1 MKKLLKRFFRK
12 LGYDVVRYNRECDPL
27 SDLSE
32 AEKGI
37 LAAARPFTKT
47 NLERMAALVNAVN
60 YVVQNKIPGDMAECG
75 VWRGGSMV
83 VVARTLLL
91 NGDTSRSLYLYD
103 TFEGM
108 SAPSEHDKSFDGV
121 AADLQLARDQ
131 DRKNGIWCE
140 AGLDDVRAN
149 IAATGYPMAKVFFI
163 KGKVE
168 DTIPAS
174 SHIPASIAL
183 LRLDTDWYESTKHEL
198 VHLYPRLVRRGVLI
212 IDDYGHWQGAR
223 KAVDEYFEE
232 AEPDVFLHRIDST
245 GRALIKSK

>member
-1 MKKLLKRFFRK
+1 MKKLFKRFFRR
-12 LGYDVVRYNRECDPL
+12 LGYDVVRYHWECDPL
-27 SDLSE
+27 SDLSA
-32 AEKGI
+32 AEKAI
-37 LAAARPFTKT
+37 ITAARPFTKT
-47 NLERMAALVNAVN
+47 NVERMAALVNAVN
-60 YVVQNKIPGDMAECG
+60 YVVQSKVPGDIAECG

-91 NGDTSRSLYLYD
+91 NGDASRSLYLYD

-121 AADLQLARDQ
+121 AADIQLARDQ

-140 AGLDDVRAN
+140 ASLDDVRAN
-149 IAATGYPMAKVFFI
+149 IAATGYPMEKVFFI

-174 SHIPASIAL
+174 LNIPAAISL

-198 VHLYPRLVRRGVLI
+198 VHLYPRLIRRGVLI

-223 KAVDEYFEE
+223 KAVDEYFKETQR
-232 AEPDVFLHRIDST
+232 DVFLHRIDST
-245 GRALIKSK
+245 GRALVKSE